1 MRDKVNDVAR
11 LTLMRDAILNIEEFV
26 VGVDSCNAFVSD
38 KLLCHAVIYNLQCIG
53 EGAYK
58 LSRDYVK
65 SHPEIDWE
73 SIEGLRHVLVHDYY
87 AVDMQM
93 VWMVVEKDL
102 PILKEYLRNQI
113 SDISKAIP
121 PTPASGFYLNKSA
134 GFIERKS
141 SASMPPRPT
150 TSER

>member
-65 SHPEIDWE
+65 SHPYSKNICV
-73 SIEGLRHVLVHDYY
+73 IRY
-87 AVDMQM
+87 
-93 VWMVVEKDL
+93 
-102 PILKEYLRNQI
+102 PIYPRQ
-113 SDISKAIP
+113 ARRRP
-121 PTPASGFYLNKSA
+121 RPAS
-134 GFIERKS
+134 I
-141 SASMPPRPT
+141 
-150 TSER
+150 